1 MSNEKGMDATVQKV
15 LVDLK
20 IVSLVQPKGRLR
32 LSNEALAVE
41 HPSLLTP
48 IKRCLF
54 RQNRILVC
62 QRIRQRVVELETL
75 LQQKHIDDNWILEEV
90 VKLIEPL
97 KQGLN
102 NLKETYS
109 TDSQVCVCL
118 DLMTARI
125 NHLASAYLID
135 AAQ

>member
-1 MSNEKGMDATVQKV
+1 MDATVQKV

-54 RQNRILVC
+54 HQNRILVC

-102 NLKETYS
+102 NLKETY
-109 TDSQVCVCL
+109 
-118 DLMTARI
+118 
-125 NHLASAYLID
+125 
-135 AAQ
+135 

>member
-1 MSNEKGMDATVQKV
+1 MDATVQKV

-32 LSNEALAVE
+32 LSDEALAVE
-41 HPSLLTP
+41 NPSMLTP

-54 RQNRILVC
+54 RQNRILIC

-75 LQQKHIDDNWILEEV
+75 LQQKQIDDNWILEEV

-97 KQGLN
+97 KQGVN

-109 TDSQVCVCL
+109 TDSQVCVNL
-118 DLMTARI
+118 ELITARI
-125 NHLASAYLID
+125 NHLATTYLMSSN
-135 AAQ
+135 